1 MACMYLDVFEPATFY
16 FWIQKFPLPR
26 SVFKWNSPDG
36 IRIYS
41 GESRPMFGKR
51 LDTIFATSSDSKISG
66 FKVHRLSDSLL
77 YVCFFLFVFST
88 LWRASFI
95 KKYPDSHR
103 CRIYWMLL
111 TEAVPTDSCGTGL
124 RIPVC

>member
-16 FWIQKFPLPR
+16 FWIQKFSLPR

-36 IRIYS
+36 IRIHS

-66 FKVHRLSDSLL
+66 FKVHGLSDSLL
-77 YVCFFLFVFST
+77 CVWFFLLFFFT
-88 LWRASFI
+88 FWRADLLKNIWIHIAAEFTG
-95 KKYPDSHR
+95 
-103 CRIYWMLL
+103 CVL